1 VRVYVC
7 VFIHLLTSFIYINIY
22 VIVID
27 RNDLFRYLP
36 MYSMSQYWDFVW
48 INYYYYYYYYYVGL
62 LWAVPKSDVNIMTYS
77 LNNLTLHLSI
87 NSLKP
92 ITDEHVLM
100 ATEVFVWKVLFA
112 RLYRQ
117 FSEFYFD
124 LYTCS
129 KVSLPTWQ
137 YTSCERKVGKVHV
150 DDAVFVCM

>member
-1 VRVYVC
+1 VNSHKALQRTSNV
-7 VFIHLLTSFIYINIY
+7 LTA
-22 VIVID
+22 
-27 RNDLFRYLP
+27 
-36 MYSMSQYWDFVW
+36 
-48 INYYYYYYYYYVGL
+48 YVGL

-100 ATEVFVWKVLFA
+100 ATEFFVWKVLFA

-117 FSEFYFD
+117 FSEFYCD

-150 DDAVFVCM
+150 DDAVFVCMALYVTKKIWQSNLRTPMRFSYVLL